1 MRVILLSLTKQ
12 KIYNQKCIVYY
23 KLLEQP
29 VNMKMVLDTNNT
41 TVLRN
46 VTCNVN
52 QNIISKTNN
61 KKVKTNLKRKVENEI
76 LYKIKTITTII
87 TLYHSRTT
95 FKMKET

>member
-1 MRVILLSLTKQ
+1 
-12 KIYNQKCIVYY
+12 
-23 KLLEQP
+23 
-29 VNMKMVLDTNNT
+29 MKMVLDTNNT

-52 QNIISKTNN
+52 QNIIISKTNN

-95 FKMKET
+95 FKIKET